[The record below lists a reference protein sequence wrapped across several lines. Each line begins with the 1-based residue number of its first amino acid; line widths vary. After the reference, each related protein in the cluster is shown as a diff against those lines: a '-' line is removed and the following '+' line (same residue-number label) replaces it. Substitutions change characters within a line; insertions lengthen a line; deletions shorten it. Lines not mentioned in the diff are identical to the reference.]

1 MPAHPDTYAR
11 FYTHPQRQSDG
22 SHKDVVMVEIHI
34 KGNKNTS
41 FSEPATDELKKNYPK
56 AWAAYEQNNPDL
68 CDGNPIGVLPGV
80 GPSQAI
86 ALQGLGI
93 FSIEDLAALGEPGIN
108 NVPGGRTLQKRAKAY
123 LDALHVKAED
133 EPSPET
139 VDVKALSNNPNV
151 ERTERKKPG
160 PKPKIRAEEEEAA

>member
-11 FYTHPQRQSDG
+11 FYTHPQPQGDG
-22 SHKDVVMVEIHI
+22 SHKDVVMVEVHI

-41 FSEPATDELKKNYPK
+41 FSEPVNEEHKRNYPK

-93 FSIEDLAALGEPGIN
+93 FSIEDLASLGEPGIN

-123 LDALHVKAED
+123 LDALNVKVEHED
-133 EPSPET
+133 TPEP
-139 VDVKALSNNPNV
+139 VDVAAMSRNPNV
-151 ERTERKKPG
+151 EKSERKKPG
-160 PKPKIRAEEEEAA
+160 PKPRVREEEEAA